1 MTLTAT
7 KTLRQVVATCVA
19 AALVTVAA
27 ACTPMPAGGAGAAAD
42 SALRH
47 VLSSGT
53 LKVASCL
60 SFTPFGFTDPKGQP
74 DGYDVDIAKELA
86 KDMGVKLEVVDTT
99 SSNRIPNLQTNKVD
113 VVFCN
118 FTRTLERAK
127 EIAFTDPYVIAT
139 EGLLVRTGSGVTSL
153 ESMKGRTV
161 AVVKGSTN
169 ADVLRERGID
179 VKVAEFDSSQVAVL
193 AVKQG
198 QADAMVEDSNYLQ
211 YQAKLNPGLQVVTSD
226 LVPLEYNA
234 FGVKQGDQ
242 VWLNYLNQFLFDLSS
257 SGKNLELYRKW
268 FGVDPRFPLRSA
280 S

>member
-1 MTLTAT
+1 MKFAR
-7 KTLRQVVATCVA
+7 TLRKVIIVCA
-19 AALVTVAA
+19 AVGLVSAAA
-27 ACTPMPAGGAGAAAD
+27 ACTPMPAGGGGAAAAD

-47 VLSSGT
+47 VLATGT
-53 LKVASCL
+53 LRVASCL
-60 SFTPFGFTDPKGQP
+60 SFTPFGFTNPQGQP

-118 FTRTLERAK
+118 FTRTMERAK
-127 EIAFTDPYVIAT
+127 EIAFTDPYVVAT
-139 EGLLVRTGSGVTSL
+139 EGLLVRAGSGVTSL
-153 ESMKGRTV
+153 ESMKGRTI

-169 ADVLRERGID
+169 ADVLRDRGID
-179 VKVAEFDSSQVAVL
+179 VKVAEFDSSQAAVL

-211 YQAKLNPGLQVVTSD
+211 YQAKLNPGLQVVTSN

-242 VWLNYLNQFLFDLSS
+242 VWVDYLNQFLFDLSS

-268 FGVDPRFPLRSA
+268 FGVDPRFPLRPA
-280 S
+280 F

>member
-1 MTLTAT
+1 MNVA
-7 KTLRQVVATCVA
+7 KSLRKVVVACTAAGLVA
-19 AALVTVAA
+19 AAA
-27 ACTPMPAGGAGAAAD
+27 ACTPMPAGGGGVAAAD

-47 VLSSGT
+47 VLATGT
-53 LKVASCL
+53 LRVASCL
-60 SFTPFGFTDPKGQP
+60 SFTPFGFTDPQGQP

-86 KDMGVKLEVVDTT
+86 KEMGVKLEVVDTT

-127 EIAFTDPYVIAT
+127 EIAFTDPYVVAT
-139 EGLLVRTGSGVTSL
+139 EGLLVRSGSGVTSL
-153 ESMKGRTV
+153 DTMKGRTV

-179 VKVAEFDSSQVAVL
+179 VKVAEFDSSQAAVL

-211 YQAKLNPGLQVVTSD
+211 YQAKQNPGLEVVTSN

-242 VWLNYLNQFLFDLSS
+242 VWIDYLNQFLFDLSS
-257 SGKNLELYRKW
+257 SGKNVELYRKW
-268 FGVDPRFPLRSA
+268 FGVAPRFPLRPA
-280 S
+280 F

>member
-1 MTLTAT
+1 
-7 KTLRQVVATCVA
+7 VNVATSLRKVVIACATAGLVA
-19 AALVTVAA
+19 AAA
-27 ACTPMPAGGAGAAAD
+27 ACTPMPAGGGGVAAAD

-47 VLSSGT
+47 VLATGT
-53 LKVASCL
+53 LRVASCL
-60 SFTPFGFTDPKGQP
+60 SFTPFGFTDPQGQP

-127 EIAFTDPYVIAT
+127 EIAFTDPYVVAT
-139 EGLLVRTGSGVTSL
+139 EGLLVRSGSGVTSL
-153 ESMKGRTV
+153 DAMKGRTV

-179 VKVAEFDSSQVAVL
+179 VKVAEFDSSQAAVL

-211 YQAKLNPGLQVVTSD
+211 YQAKQNPGLEVVTSN

-242 VWLNYLNQFLFDLSS
+242 VWIDYLNQFLFDLSS
-257 SGKNLELYRKW
+257 SGKNVELYRKW
-268 FGVDPRFPLRSA
+268 FGVAPRFPLRPA
-280 S
+280 F

>member
-1 MTLTAT
+1 MKFTLSLRKVVTA
-7 KTLRQVVATCVA
+7 CIA
-19 AALVTVAA
+19 AGLVPVAA
-27 ACTPMPAGGAGAAAD
+27 ACTPMPSGGAAAAAE
-42 SALRH
+42 SALKH
-47 VLSSGT
+47 VLATGT
-53 LKVASCL
+53 LKVATCL
-60 SFTPFGFTDPKGQP
+60 SFTPFGFTNPQGQP
-74 DGYDVDIAKELA
+74 DGYDVDIANELA
-86 KDMGVKLEVVDTT
+86 KEMGVKVEVVDTT

-127 EIAFTDPYVIAT
+127 EISFTDPYVVAT

-153 ESMKGRTV
+153 ESMKGRTI

-169 ADVLRERGID
+169 ADVLRDRGID
-179 VKVAEFDSSQVAVL
+179 VKVAEYDSSQAAVL

-211 YQAKLNPGLQVVTSD
+211 YQAKLNPGLEVVTSN

-242 VWLNYLNQFLFDLSS
+242 VWVDYLNLFLFDLNT

-268 FGVDPRFPLRSA
+268 FGADPRFPLRPA
-280 S
+280 F

>member
-1 MTLTAT
+1 MKFNLSVS
-7 KTLRQVVATCVA
+7 KVVAAVAA
-19 AALVTVAA
+19 AALVPVAA
-27 ACTPMPAGGAGAAAD
+27 ACTPMPSGAAVAAD
-42 SALRH
+42 SALKH
-47 VLSSGT
+47 VLASGT
-53 LKVASCL
+53 IKVATCL
-60 SFTPFGFTDPKGQP
+60 SFTPFGFTNPQGQP

-127 EIAFTDPYVIAT
+127 EISFTDPYVVAT
-139 EGLLVRTGSGVTSL
+139 EGLLVRSGSGITSL

-169 ADVLRERGID
+169 ADVLRERGVD
-179 VKVAEFDSSQVAVL
+179 VKVAEFDSSQAAVL

-198 QADAMVEDSNYLQ
+198 QADAMVEDSNFLQ
-211 YQAKLNPGLQVVTSD
+211 YQAKLNPGLEVVTSN

-242 VWLNYLNQFLFDLSS
+242 VWVDYLNQFLFDLNT

-268 FGVDPRFPLRSA
+268 FGTNPRFPLRPA
-280 S
+280 F

>member
-1 MTLTAT
+1 MKFSGSIRKVIAL
-7 KTLRQVVATCVA
+7 CA
-19 AALVTVAA
+19 AAAVLPMAA
-27 ACTPMPAGGAGAAAD
+27 ACTPMPAGGAAAAD
-42 SALRH
+42 SALKH
-47 VLSSGT
+47 VLAEGT

-60 SFTPFGFTDPKGQP
+60 SFTPFGFTNADGKP
-74 DGYDVDIAKELA
+74 DGYDVDIAGELA
-86 KDMGVKLEVVDTT
+86 KEMGVKLEVVDTT

-127 EIAFTDPYVIAT
+127 EITFTNPYVVAT
-139 EGLLVRTGSGVTSL
+139 EGLLVRTGSGITSL
-153 ESMKGRTV
+153 DAMKGHSV

-169 ADVLRERGID
+169 ADVLRDRGVD
-179 VKVAEFDSSQVAVL
+179 VKVAEFDSSQSAVL

-198 QADAMVEDSNYLQ
+198 QADAMVEDSNFLQ
-211 YQAKLNPGLQVVTSD
+211 YQAKLNPGLEVVTSK

-242 VWLNYLNQFLFDLSS
+242 VWVDYLNLFLFDLNA

-268 FGVDPRFPLRSA
+268 FGADPRFPLQPA
-280 S
+280 F

>member
-1 MTLTAT
+1 MKLSRS
-7 KTLRQVVATCVA
+7 LRKVVALCVA
-19 AALVTVAA
+19 AAVIPAAA
-27 ACTPMPAGGAGAAAD
+27 ACTPMPAGGGAVAAD
-42 SALRH
+42 STLKH
-47 VLSSGT
+47 VLAAGT

-60 SFTPFGFTDPKGQP
+60 SFTPFGFTNADGKP
-74 DGYDVDIAKELA
+74 DGYDVDIANELA
-86 KDMGVKLEVVDTT
+86 KEMGVELEVVDTT

-127 EIAFTDPYVIAT
+127 EISFTNPYVVAT
-139 EGLLVRTGSGVTSL
+139 EGLLVRTGSGVKTL
-153 ESMKGRTV
+153 EDMKGHTI

-179 VKVAEFDSSQVAVL
+179 VKVAEFDSSQAAVL

-198 QADAMVEDSNYLQ
+198 QADAMVEDSNFLQ
-211 YQAKLNPGLQVVTSD
+211 YQAKLNPGLEVVTSK

-242 VWLNYLNQFLFDLSS
+242 VWVDYLNLFLFELNT
-257 SGKNLELYRKW
+257 SGKNLKLYRKW
-268 FGVDPRFPLRSA
+268 FGADPRFPLQPA
-280 S
+280 F

>member
-7 KTLRQVVATCVA
+7 KTLRQVVTACAA

-27 ACTPMPAGGAGAAAD
+27 ACTPMPAGGGAAAAD

-60 SFTPFGFTDPKGQP
+60 TFTPFGFTDPQGQP

-139 EGLLVRTGSGVTSL
+139 EGLLVRTGSGVASL

-179 VKVAEFDSSQVAVL
+179 VKVAEFDSSQSAVL

-211 YQAKLNPGLQVVTSD
+211 YQAKLNPGLQVVTSN

-242 VWLNYLNQFLFDLSS
+242 VWVNYLNQFLFDLSS

-268 FGVDPRFPLRSA
+268 FGVDPRFPLRPA

>member
-1 MTLTAT
+1 MRFTRTRT
-7 KTLRQVVATCVA
+7 VRHVATMCA
-19 AALVTVAA
+19 AAIVASAA
-27 ACTPMPAGGAGAAAD
+27 AGCTPMPAGGSGAAAD

-47 VLSSGT
+47 VLATGT

-60 SFTPFGFTDPKGQP
+60 SFTPVGFTNPQGRP
-74 DGYDVDIAKELA
+74 DGYDVDIANELA

-127 EIAFTDPYVIAT
+127 EIAFTDPYVVAT
-139 EGLLVRTGSGVTSL
+139 EGLLVRAGSGITSL

-169 ADVLRERGID
+169 ADVLRERGVD
-179 VKVAEFDSSQVAVL
+179 VKVAEFDSSQAAVL

-211 YQAKLNPGLQVVTSD
+211 YQAKLNPGLQVVTSN

-242 VWLNYLNQFLFDLSS
+242 VWVDYLNQFLFDLSA
-257 SGKNLELYRKW
+257 SGKNVELYRKW
-268 FGVDPRFPLRSA
+268 FGVDPRFPLRPA
-280 S
+280 F

>member
-1 MTLTAT
+1 M
-7 KTLRQVVATCVA
+7 KFSRSIRNVVALCA
-19 AALVTVAA
+19 AAAVIPLAA
-27 ACTPMPAGGAGAAAD
+27 ACTPMPSGGAAAAD
-42 SALRH
+42 STLKH
-47 VLSSGT
+47 VLAEGT

-60 SFTPFGFTDPKGQP
+60 SFTPFGFTNPDGKP
-74 DGYDVDIAKELA
+74 DGYDVDIANELA
-86 KDMGVKLEVVDTT
+86 KEMGVKLEVVDTT

-127 EIAFTDPYVIAT
+127 EISFTNPYVVAT
-139 EGLLVRTGSGVTSL
+139 EGLLVRTGSGITSL
-153 ESMKGRTV
+153 DAMKGHSV

-169 ADVLRERGID
+169 ADVLRDRGVD
-179 VKVAEFDSSQVAVL
+179 VKVAEFDSSQSAVL

-198 QADAMVEDSNYLQ
+198 QADAMVEDSNFLQ
-211 YQAKLNPGLQVVTSD
+211 YQAKLNPGLEVVTSK

-242 VWLNYLNQFLFDLSS
+242 VWVDYLNLFLFDLNT

-268 FGVDPRFPLRSA
+268 FGADPRFPLQPA
-280 S
+280 F

>member
-1 MTLTAT
+1 MKFKLSISKA
-7 KTLRQVVATCVA
+7 VAIVA
-19 AALVTVAA
+19 AVGLVPAAA
-27 ACTPMPAGGAGAAAD
+27 ACTPMPSGAAVAAD
-42 SALRH
+42 SALKH
-47 VLSSGT
+47 VLTTGT
-53 LKVASCL
+53 VKVASCL
-60 SFTPFGFTDPKGQP
+60 SFTPFGFTNEQGQP
-74 DGYDVDIAKELA
+74 EGYDVDIAKELA

-127 EIAFTDPYVIAT
+127 EISFTEPYVVAT
-139 EGLLVRTGSGVTSL
+139 QALLVRKGSGITSL

-169 ADVLRERGID
+169 ADVLRERGVD
-179 VKVAEFDSSQVAVL
+179 VKAAEFDSSQAAVL

-198 QADAMVEDSNYLQ
+198 QADAMIEDSNYLQ
-211 YQAKLNPGLQVVTSD
+211 YQAKLNPELEVVTSN

-242 VWLNYLNQFLFDLSS
+242 LWIDYLNQFLFELNT

-268 FGVDPRFPLRSA
+268 FGADPRFPLRPGF
-280 S
+280 

>member
-1 MTLTAT
+1 
-7 KTLRQVVATCVA
+7 VAT
-19 AALVTVAA
+19 
-27 ACTPMPAGGAGAAAD
+27 
-42 SALRH
+42 
-47 VLSSGT
+47 
-53 LKVASCL
+53 CL
-60 SFTPFGFTDPKGQP
+60 SFTPFGFTNPQGQP
-74 DGYDVDIAKELA
+74 DGYDVDIANELA
-86 KDMGVKLEVVDTT
+86 KEMGVKLEIVDTT

-127 EIAFTDPYVIAT
+127 EISFTDPYVVAT

-153 ESMKGRTV
+153 DDMKGRTV

-169 ADVLRERGID
+169 ADVLRDRGID
-179 VKVAEFDSSQVAVL
+179 VKIAEYDSSQAAVL
-193 AVKQG
+193 AVKQS

-211 YQAKLNPGLQVVTSD
+211 YQAKLNPGLEVVTSK

-242 VWLNYLNQFLFDLSS
+242 VWTDYLNLFLFELNT

-268 FGVDPRFPLRSA
+268 FGADPRFPLRPA
-280 S
+280 F

>member
-1 MTLTAT
+1 MKLTSS
-7 KTLRQVVATCVA
+7 LRKVVAACAA
-19 AALVTVAA
+19 AALVPVAA
-27 ACTPMPAGGAGAAAD
+27 ACTPMPSGGGAAAAD
-42 SALRH
+42 SALKH
-47 VLSSGT
+47 VLASGT

-60 SFTPFGFTDPKGQP
+60 SFTPFGFTNPQGQP
-74 DGYDVDIAKELA
+74 DGYDVDIANELA
-86 KDMGVKLEVVDTT
+86 KEMGVKLEIVDTT

-127 EIAFTDPYVIAT
+127 EISFTDPYVVAT

-153 ESMKGRTV
+153 DDMKGRTV

-169 ADVLRERGID
+169 ADVLRDRGID
-179 VKVAEFDSSQVAVL
+179 VKIAEYDSSQAAVL

-198 QADAMVEDSNYLQ
+198 QADSMVEDSNYLQ
-211 YQAKLNPGLQVVTSD
+211 YQAKLNPGLEVVTSK

-242 VWLNYLNQFLFDLSS
+242 VWTDYLNLFLFELNT

-268 FGVDPRFPLRSA
+268 FGADPRFPLRPA
-280 S
+280 F